1 MKIDDLKRRIR
12 ELEQAISKC
21 QSREY
26 RQEYYNEIEK
36 LTEKLKSYLDNKNTL
51 EKLLNNLIEIW
62 REPRWED
69 SIKSCKVWEC
79 FYTRDMIERT
89 VAFYE
94 DDNWT
99 PQWLITKS
107 LREICSRES
116 WLWQFVYDYELIETF
131 DKRRQH
137 LNEEWLKDN
146 VYFDYNYRYR
156 LIESALCDEDK
167 LEEFLLNNIK
177 IDVENRW

>member
-1 MKIDDLKRRIR
+1 MKIDDLKRKIR

-36 LTEKLKSYLDNKNTL
+36 LTKELKNHLDNKNTL

-79 FYTRDMIERT
+79 FYTRDIIERT

-116 WLWQFVYDYELIETF
+116 WLWQFVCENKMVKKLWDNFKYFYNSRDNKSTLRYYE
-131 DKRRQH
+131 DRYKY
-137 LNEEWLKDN
+137 WL
-146 VYFDYNYRYR
+146 
-156 LIESALCDEDK
+156 LESALKDESE
-167 LEEFLLNNIK
+167 LEKFLLDNIK
-177 IDVENRW
+177 IDE